1 MMRLLL
7 AAVVF
12 FSASCLAKPTNQLVI
27 LTTFTEDALQPVLLA
42 FKKHHP
48 ETHFRV
54 IHRRV
59 ISGMRLLSQ
68 NGHDIDIVL
77 SSTLSLFNALNEQ
90 RTLLPLNELSYD
102 SSFQQQRFMQHT
114 LKNVAIFGY
123 SGYGLMWNSDYL
135 VKHQLPQPTNWE
147 SLTEPLYFRHLVM
160 SSPARSGTT
169 HMMVENILQQH
180 GWKYGWQLL
189 LQIGGNLSSVSARSY
204 GVADTIARGL
214 AGIGPIIDSY
224 AYESEKLFPFI
235 GFSYQNNSP
244 LMPSYVA
251 AIKNINQA
259 THSIEFIKFL
269 LSDEVQQSLSTSA
282 MNKHALNQ
290 TINQPFEVAPLNL
303 QLMHQRSTLVKQ
315 LFEQT
320 INQQLIRLNQAWQ
333 LIHKVK
339 KLNHLTQAET
349 RQFNLAL
356 KLASTPP
363 VSKVQAQDPQLLTAI
378 TMARSDVET
387 MKYTKLWR
395 QLMAEQLEQAITIC
409 EQLLN
414 AHEYRSAHDATP

>member
-7 AAVVF
+7 AIVFF
-12 FSASCLAKPTNQLVI
+12 FSASCLAQPTNQLVI
-27 LTTFTEDALQPVLLA
+27 LTTFTENALQPVLQA
-42 FKKHHP
+42 FKEHYPK
-48 ETHFRV
+48 THFRV
-54 IHRRV
+54 LHRRV
-59 ISGMRLLSQ
+59 ISGQRLLNQ
-68 NGHDIDIVL
+68 NDHDIDIVL
-77 SSTLSLFNALNEQ
+77 SSTLSLFTALNE
-90 RTLLPLNELSYD
+90 RGSLLPLNELNYD
-102 SSFQQQRFMQHT
+102 STFQQQRFMQQT

-135 VKHQLPQPTNWE
+135 AKHQLPQPTNWE
-147 SLTEPLYFRHLVM
+147 SLKDPVYFRHLVM

-169 HMMVENILQQH
+169 HMMVENILQQY
-180 GWKYGWQLL
+180 GWKDGWQLL

-204 GVADTIARGL
+204 GVGDTIARGL

-235 GFSYQNNSP
+235 GFTYQNNSP

-251 AIKNINQA
+251 AIKNINQSKN
-259 THSIEFIKFL
+259 SIAFIKYL
-269 LSDEVQQSLSTSA
+269 LSDEVQQALSTSA
-282 MNKHALNQ
+282 MNKYALNQ
-290 TINQPFEVAPLNL
+290 TMTQPIEVSPLNL

-320 INQQLIRLNQAWQ
+320 INQQLIRLNQTWQ
-333 LIHKVK
+333 LIHEVK
-339 KLNHLTQAET
+339 KLRHLTQAET
-349 RQFNLAL
+349 RQFTLAL

-363 VSKVQAQDPQLLTAI
+363 ISKLQARDPQLLTAI
-378 TMARSDVET
+378 TMARADLDT

-395 QLMAEQLEQAITIC
+395 QLMTEQLEQAIAIC

-414 AHEYRSAHDATP
+414 THEYRRRP